1 MHPTESVSLENSDKY
16 KLQTGRLKSS
26 PPGGRFEGALN
37 ALDVLR
43 GSFQGKLL
51 VEPSL
56 KALCNLRS
64 QVIFVLILA
73 KMMV

>member
-1 MHPTESVSLENSDKY
+1 MHPTESVSLENRDKY
-16 KLQTGRLKSS
+16 KLQTGHLKSS
-26 PPGGRFEGALN
+26 SPGGHFEGVPN

-43 GSFQGKLL
+43 GSFQGILL

-64 QVIFVLILA
+64 QVICCAYFG
-73 KMMV
+73 